1 MSEICS
7 RSALATRGV
16 DEGLSWPVDKNGRVI
31 TMTHQSFAKD
41 ADINNIMAKY
51 AVSGVLVDPLNV
63 DSGRRPR
70 FGDFSDLVD
79 YPTLVSR
86 INQAQAD
93 FMTLPSAVRA
103 KFSNSVQECLDFIAE
118 PANVCEAVKLGL
130 LPESMID
137 ATFLVRPDL
146 ATDEWKAEQALK
158 NEGTPK
164 ADPAAIAANSLP
176 PAGK

>member
-1 MSEICS
+1 MSFICD
-7 RSALATRGV
+7 RSALASRGV

-31 TMTHQSFAKD
+31 TLIHQSFAKD

-63 DSGRRPR
+63 DSGRKPR

-79 YPTLVSR
+79 YPTMVSR

-93 FMTLPSAVRA
+93 FMTLPSDVRA
-103 KFSNSVQECLDFIAE
+103 KFSNNVEECLAWIAE
-118 PANVCEAVKLGL
+118 PSNVREAVKLGL
-130 LPESMID
+130 LPESMIPVTD
-137 ATFLVRPDL
+137 AVMNP
-146 ATDEWKAEQALK
+146 E
-158 NEGTPK
+158 PK
-164 ADPAAIAANSLP
+164 APDAPVIPANSLP

>member
-1 MSEICS
+1 MSAICE
-7 RSALATRGV
+7 REALASRGEDV
-16 DEGLSWPVDKNGRVI
+16 QLTWPKDKNGRLI
-31 TMTHQSFAKD
+31 TMTQQSFAKD

-93 FMTLPSAVRA
+93 FMTLPSDVRA
-103 KFSNSVQECLDFIAE
+103 KFSNSVEECLNFIAE
-118 PANVCEAVKLGL
+118 PANVREAVKLGL
-130 LPESMID
+130 LPESMI
-137 ATFLVRPDL
+137 P
-146 ATDEWKAEQALK
+146 ATDAVVNGAAAK
-158 NEGTPK
+158 
-164 ADPAAIAANSLP
+164 PAAGQ
-176 PAGK
+176 AGEAGASA